1 QINELIKSLKEDA
14 YSRRHMLSFYNWSN
28 QDKKML
34 VECAFQSLISV
45 RNVDGEKYLDWT
57 LIMRSSDYLV
67 AGHINMIQY
76 VALQMMIAHHLG
88 YKVGKF
94 ARFTQNLHI
103 YSRHE
108 EQARELLRRE
118 PSSDAKPKL
127 ILNADGKSFY
137 DITADDFE
145 LVDYEPV
152 RPQLKFDLGV

>member
-1 QINELIKSLKEDA
+1 RLDKGVYKNYIFKYIENDNENLYRYELSRNQINELIKSLKEDA

-94 ARFTQNLHI
+94 ARF
-103 YSRHE
+103 
-108 EQARELLRRE
+108 
-118 PSSDAKPKL
+118 
-127 ILNADGKSFY
+127 
-137 DITADDFE
+137 
-145 LVDYEPV
+145 
-152 RPQLKFDLGV
+152 